1 MTLTRRLLL
10 HGVVVPLV
18 VIAAALGAVGVALQ
32 GLLLSAVDQAL
43 RAQATVESVSL
54 FDRLDHQP
62 HLHLDRSPL
71 RHDMATAAADSA
83 LYDPA
88 GKLLIALPEGT
99 APQQVPPPR
108 PGTLTV
114 LRDELGRQ
122 DGQGVTPL
130 RVLEVVVPDP
140 QGRPHL
146 LRLQQSLV
154 SVDATLRTYWQVAL
168 AVGALAAALL
178 LALQL
183 GLLRNLLAR
192 LGQLRGQIAQ
202 LHEAGATAAPQQA
215 DELQALQAALARAT
229 AAIAQ
234 TRKAE
239 ERLLADAAHEL
250 RTPLAA
256 ILTDVDVTLRR
267 ERSGPELREALE
279 RVREEVDGL
288 GSLASRLLDLT
299 VLRLSGQPE
308 APGLPVDLT
317 VLGAQALERWQA
329 TAKER
334 GVRLL
339 LQAPDNLLVQA
350 DPAELQQ
357 VLSNLLDN
365 ALRYAPAGTEV
376 VVHVGTETGQ
386 HAHLW
391 VDDAG
396 PGIPEEARE
405 QVFEPLH
412 RLDRRGR
419 GAGLGLAIVKA
430 AALKLGGQAF
440 AAASPAGG
448 ARVGIR
454 W

>member
-32 GLLLSAVDQAL
+32 ELLVSAVDQAL

-71 RHDMATAAADSA
+71 RQDMATAAADSA
-83 LYDPA
+83 LYDAA

-99 APQQVPPPR
+99 APAQVAPPKA
-108 PGTLTV
+108 GAQAV
-114 LRDELGRQ
+114 VRDEVGA
-122 DGQGVTPL
+122 QGAHGAAPL

-140 QGRPHL
+140 QGQPHL
-146 LRLQQSLV
+146 LRLQQSLA

-192 LGQLRGQIAQ
+192 LGQLRTQIAQ
-202 LHEAGATAAPQQA
+202 LHEAGTTAAPQQA

-229 AAIAQ
+229 EAIAQ

-267 ERSGPELREALE
+267 ERTAPELREALQ

-308 APGLPVDLT
+308 APALSLDLT
-317 VLGAQALERWQA
+317 ALAAQALERWQA
-329 TAKER
+329 TATER
-334 GVRLL
+334 GAQLR
-339 LQAPDNLLVQA
+339 LQAPASLSVRA
-350 DPAELQQ
+350 DPAGLQQ

-365 ALRYAPAGTEV
+365 ALRYAPQGSEVLV
-376 VVHVGTETGQ
+376 VVGAEPGAT
-386 HAHLW
+386 AHLW

-405 QVFEPLH
+405 QVFEPMH
-412 RLDRRGR
+412 RLDRRAR
-419 GAGLGLAIVKA
+419 GAGLGLAIVRA
-430 AALKLGGQAF
+430 AARKLGGEAF